1 VTSAVACS
9 ECGSPVY
16 PDDRFCGTCG
26 TPQAFAFGDP
36 SVSKRSVDRAAKL
49 LAELRELTAGEYEI
63 RGEIGRGG
71 MAVVFLAYDLRLNR
85 KVAIKAMLP
94 DLAFHAGMEERFKRE
109 ARTAARLDHPNIVV
123 IHSVRD
129 AGDPLFFVM
138 KYVDGAPLDVLIRG
152 HAPFPIP
159 VVQGLLLQ
167 LCGALQYAHS
177 ENVIHRD
184 VKPANIL
191 IDKHGNVQVT
201 DFGIAKAVDS
211 AQLTR
216 TGMSIG
222 TPTYMC
228 PEQCVGRP
236 QSAASDQY
244 AVGVLAY
251 ELLTGHP
258 PFAGTPLQIQ
268 FAHVQDQPRPIT
280 LARPD
285 CPPSLV
291 TAIMRML
298 AKEPNERWPSL
309 RDAVPL
315 IARGL
320 PPEAEGGR
328 PELAELVRNAPV
340 DRPPFMNTP
349 PSPVPQQV
357 NRAPSTPAPTRS
369 VSAPHAAAIPKADVV
384 PAGVTFLEIFP
395 RQLDVEIGTTER
407 LQLRARDA
415 LGRNVNAEPA
425 WSSSD
430 PDVASVDGSG
440 VVTGHTAGSVTIA
453 AMADALAAMANVQVI
468 PASVA
473 RVDVEPNVISVRE
486 RGTFQLRVRAYSD
499 RKKTVQHP
507 VVTFRSADES
517 VATIDSEGRIWGVS
531 PGRTTAVVTVGGV
544 SATVIV
550 TVDAIAV
557 PTAEMPVQRRR
568 APIAIGVAAAAV
580 AAIGLT
586 ALFIATR
593 PNDTPPVVAPAPT
606 ASAGTVAPPVAPTP
620 SAPAPVASSAA
631 TAVPVRTPADTVV
644 ATLEVTDRSPLVV
657 EVGETRALIARVL
670 NKRGELL
677 PTVPVAWESSSPAI
691 AKVDVDGVLTALG
704 VGRALVTARVGE
716 RTRVVAID
724 VGEAKLARMTVSVAR
739 DSLQV
744 GESTTASATV
754 LNRRGAPVEETVG
767 WKSSNESVATVDER
781 GTVYALGAGRTTI
794 IASAGARSDS
804 VAVVVTAR
812 GANAPADRTPSET
825 DLRAVTDSVI
835 SLIEKRVVRLAQL
848 MRADSAASTRFQS
861 FLETNQPSAK
871 LTGMP
876 SVKDARASGVRV
888 AFGIVLDWQT
898 DTARRERTVNLEAVL
913 DPVSGGWSIRELR
926 FPSGFNP

>member
-1 VTSAVACS
+1 M
-9 ECGSPVY
+9 
-16 PDDRFCGTCG
+16 
-26 TPQAFAFGDP
+26 
-36 SVSKRSVDRAAKL
+36 DRAAKL
-49 LAELRELTAGEYEI
+49 LAELRALTAGEYEI

-71 MAVVFLAYDLRLNR
+71 MAVVYLAYDLRLNR

-129 AGDPLFFVM
+129 SGDPLFFVM
-138 KYVDGAPLDVLIRG
+138 KYVDGAPLDVLIREN
-152 HAPFPIP
+152 APFPIP

-167 LCGALQYAHS
+167 LCNALQYAHS
-177 ENVIHRD
+177 ENVVHRD

-244 AVGVLAY
+244 AVGVVAY

-268 FAHVQDQPRPIT
+268 FAHVQDHPRPIT
-280 LARPD
+280 QARPD
-285 CPPSLV
+285 CPPSLAS
-291 TAIMRML
+291 AITRML

-309 RDAVPL
+309 RDAGPL

-320 PPEAEGGR
+320 RPEADGGR
-328 PELAELVRNAPV
+328 PELADLVRNAPV
-340 DRPPFMNTP
+340 DRPSFMNTP
-349 PSPVPQQV
+349 PSPVPHQV
-357 NRAPSTPAPTRS
+357 KRAPSTPAPTPPP
-369 VSAPHAAAIPKADVV
+369 VSASQPAAIPPATPV
-384 PAGVTFLEIFP
+384 PAGVAFLEVFP
-395 RQLDVEIGTTER
+395 RQLEVETGTTER

-415 LGRNVNAEPA
+415 HGREVNAEPA

-430 PDVASVDGSG
+430 PDVASVDDAG
-440 VVTGHTAGSVTIA
+440 VVTGHAVGTVRIA
-453 AMADALAAMANVQVI
+453 AMADALAAMSMVQVV

-486 RGTFQLRVRAYSD
+486 RGTFQLTVRAYTD
-499 RKKTVQHP
+499 RKKAIRHP

-517 VATIDSEGRIWGVS
+517 VATIDSDGRISGVS

-544 SATVIV
+544 SATVII

-568 APIAIGVAAAAV
+568 RPPIAIGLAAAAV

-586 ALFIATR
+586 ALFIARR
-593 PNDTPPVVAPAPT
+593 PNDTPRVVASAPTPT
-606 ASAGTVAPPVAPTP
+606 ASAGTVAPPVAPAP
-620 SAPAPVASSAA
+620 SAPAPVASRPTPAA
-631 TAVPVRTPADTVV
+631 PVRTPADTVV
-644 ATLEVTDRSPLVV
+644 ATLELTDRSPLAV
-657 EVGETRALIARVL
+657 EVGETRSLIARVL
-670 NKRGELL
+670 NKSGELL
-677 PTVPVAWESSSPAI
+677 PTVPVAWESSSPTI

-704 VGRALVTARVGE
+704 TGRALVTARVGE
-716 RTRVVAID
+716 RTRVVAVD

-744 GESTTASATV
+744 GESTAASATV
-754 LNRRGAPVEETVG
+754 LNRRGAPVAETVG

-781 GTVYALGAGRTTI
+781 GTVYALGPGRTTI

-804 VAVVVTAR
+804 VAVVVIAR
-812 GANAPADRTPSET
+812 GANAPAERTPSENE
-825 DLRAVTDSVI
+825 LRAVTDSVI
-835 SLIEKRVVRLAQL
+835 GLIEKRVVRLAQL

-871 LTGMP
+871 LVGTP
-876 SVKDARASGVRV
+876 TVKDARASGVRV

-898 DTARRERTVNLEAVL
+898 DTARRERTVTMEAVL

-926 FPSGFNP
+926 FPSGFAP